1 LRLAKQIVLC
11 VVTPAAA
18 LSAQVFGGI
27 GPVGQVSSSES
38 AWKTSAQLW
47 GAGRFENGWTSL
59 DLAGSLS
66 RTDDAFRFGNLA
78 GSQRFFSPAAHGF
91 RSVTSV
97 EFQQRPTLDPLGQST
112 LNATTSLSYRHG
124 TGGAWLGLGTEQ
136 RSSSLRLGGW
146 RQVGDWLTVS
156 VSSSAR
162 RKTSNAQRISSRTLS
177 FVDTIPTDSG
187 DVYLPFDSTFAD
199 TSLVDRTL
207 GWLET
212 EGRIGLSRGRVAF
225 DVVAGLRPA
234 VDSSETATGYRAT
247 ATVALSKGV
256 ALSAGTGTATR
267 QVPYARSIG
276 HYATIAVRLAPSA
289 LVRPKEIPEITPA
302 ASSFRVERAGSQYAV
317 RVRLPRARVVELSG
331 DFNSWQPVRLTRDD
345 DGSWVALLDL
355 RPGAYRMNIRI
366 DGEQWVPPPGT
377 TAVDDEFNGKVGL
390 VVVR

>member
-1 LRLAKQIVLC
+1 LRLAKQMVLC

-18 LSAQVFGGI
+18 LSAQVLGGI

-47 GAGRFENGWTSL
+47 GAGRFENAWTSL
-59 DLAGSLS
+59 DVAGSLS
-66 RTDDAFRFGNLA
+66 RTDDAFRLGDLS
-78 GSQRFFSPAAHGF
+78 GSQRFFSPAARGF

-97 EFQQRPTLDPLGQST
+97 DFQQRPSLDPLGQSA

-124 TGGAWLGLGTEQ
+124 TSGAWLGLGTEQ
-136 RSSSLRLGGW
+136 RTSSLRLGGW

-162 RKTSNAQRISSRTLS
+162 RKASSSKSVSFRTLS
-177 FVDTIPTDSG
+177 FVDTIATDSG

-212 EGRIGLSRGRVAF
+212 EGRLGLSRGRVAF
-225 DVVAGLRPA
+225 DAVIGFRPA
-234 VDSSETATGYRAT
+234 LDSASGATWFRGV
-247 ATVALSKGV
+247 ATVAVSKGV
-256 ALSAGTGTATR
+256 SLSAGAGTSTS
-267 QVPYARSIG
+267 QLPYARNTG
-276 HYATIAVRLAPSA
+276 HYATLAVRLAPSA

-331 DFNSWQPVRLTRDD
+331 DFNSWQPVRLTQDA
-345 DGSWVALLDL
+345 DGSWVVLLDL

-377 TAVDDEFNGKVGL
+377 TAVDDEFN
-390 VVVR
+390 